1 MSSSTPPI
9 TTPEPPSQLSSLAST
24 LDASGSDIPSF
35 LNNLLSPYLPPPL
48 PPPNP
53 AQPPD
58 LAPIDKS
65 LNELLTQLSLL
76 SQDTNSA
83 VEQSIHDVSR
93 TVPRLAYDLQF
104 MRESANGLSSS
115 LGMVQDRFARQID
128 LSSGV
133 GKHKDDLI
141 TNGHGVGEVNKTNK
155 SLEKLTHLDKLKNR
169 LESAR
174 DILRE
179 AESWS
184 TLESELLGFIQ
195 NQNWLKAGNRLR
207 EASRSMI
214 VFQNTPTE
222 YEDRKRLLVS
232 LQNELENN
240 LSKALKDN
248 LDKGEIEEIGIFH
261 QVFNLIDREE
271 EFRNYYFNSKSS
283 DLLKQWK
290 DFKLVEISPT
300 QTATP
305 VLATDGISTQEG
317 SIKFSDFLPKFYS
330 SLVVTLET
338 EVEQIP
344 LIFSP
349 HTAASTLATFVQTT
363 FDALDPS
370 PSARLSAISEFHGP
384 EALPELIRSYQFTE
398 ELGVAIQSLI
408 DRMTFNTQGGMLSG
422 GDQLSTSPSNTIT
435 DRPISAGIPAISP
448 SASTMT
454 RTSSKRMS
462 ISRRFSRAPTI
473 SGPQPVDNSWENTLY
488 EPFLDL
494 QSTYATL
501 ERRYL
506 EHIIRTDPSLSSS
519 GASSSRSSGKD
530 IAKTLIDR
538 VNVLFTRSEES
549 TTRCKEFTHGYGS
562 LGLLSA
568 LEAGLSTF
576 LSDQQKSMIEQLRL
590 SSGGNQKSRN
600 GGGSKDDLDFEFEGL
615 DSYSTED
622 WSSFQLGLHILESC
636 KEISTKL
643 NRFEDKLEEYL
654 VHDVGKMLKATQGEG
669 YDVRS
674 TTYGSISLLQQSTL
688 NSIDLHTLINTR
700 PIPKPILPIT
710 FRSMNDLIKS
720 SQINLQSIILS
731 PLINQLET
739 YPHLQVWTKPDK
751 PTRKGELHVPTFSLS
766 PTDVISRVSEG
777 LLDLL
782 RVFEI
787 YSKEVGLRFSLDTL
801 PFVEYT
807 VYHGIDLD
815 GQKGKEDI
823 PSEII
828 LSTWISSLS
837 LNLLSHL
844 TSTTLPS
851 IRGLTAGGVN
861 QLKTDLNYLSN
872 AVGALDVVWDDLGK
886 WEKAV
891 ELDENGWRKEMRELR
906 GTEGLG
912 EEGERERD
920 IVRSVGRMRG
930 WV

>member
-9 TTPEPPSQLSSLAST
+9 TNPEPPSQLSSLAST

-53 AQPPD
+53 VQPPD

-128 LSSGV
+128 LSSGT

-141 TNGHGVGEVNKTNK
+141 TNGNGVGEVNKTNK
-155 SLEKLTHLDKLKNR
+155 SLEKLTHLDKLKTR

-195 NQNWLKAGNRLR
+195 NQNWLKAGNRLQ

-248 LDKGEIEEIGIFH
+248 LDKGEIEQIEIFH
-261 QVFNLIDREE
+261 QVFKLIDREE

-290 DFKLVEISPT
+290 DVKLVEISPT
-300 QTATP
+300 QTSTP
-305 VLATDGISTQEG
+305 VEGTDGISTQEG
-317 SIKFSDFLPKFYS
+317 SIKFSDFLPQFYS

-384 EALPELIRSYQFTE
+384 EALPELIRSYKSAE

-408 DRMTFNTQGGMLSG
+408 DRMSFNTQGGMLSG

-435 DRPISAGIPAISP
+435 DRPPSAGIPAVSP

-454 RTSSKRMS
+454 RSSSKRMS

-506 EHIIRTDPSLSSS
+506 EHIIRTDASLSSS
-519 GASSSRSSGKD
+519 IASSSRSSGKD

-549 TTRCKEFTHGYGS
+549 INRCKEFTHGYGS

-568 LEAGLSTF
+568 LEADLSTF
-576 LSDQQKSMIEQLRL
+576 LSDQQKSLIEQLRL
-590 SSGGNQKSRN
+590 SSGGNQKLRN
-600 GGGSKDDLDFEFEGL
+600 GGGSNDDLDFEFEGL

-636 KEISTKL
+636 KEVSTKL
-643 NRFEDKLEEYL
+643 NQFEDKLEEHL
-654 VHDVGKMLKATQGEG
+654 VHDVGTVLKATQGEG

-739 YPHLQVWTKPDK
+739 YPHLQVWTQPDK

-801 PFVEYT
+801 PFVENT

-815 GQKGKEDI
+815 GQKRKEDI

-912 EEGERERD
+912 EEGERDRD